1 MYASRM
7 PSSRTFLLLGS
18 GEFEPWSSEVE
29 SVALQGASGGGSV
42 LVLPTASAPEGEG
55 VFDRWAEMGLGHYAA
70 MGVSAR
76 ALPLKTRADA
86 ERADLAEAL
95 GGASMAFFSGGNPKH
110 LAATLKDTAFFS
122 ALIREMGRG
131 LVFAG
136 CSAGAIVAGSAPD
149 AKPRLGTAWLAGL
162 GLVTN
167 ASFGA
172 HWDRM
177 RYFPGAR
184 PFLMSRVDHGGSFVG
199 IDERTAILG
208 DGERWTVHG
217 ARTAMVRQAGVTRSY
232 RAGESFVLPVAG

>member
-29 SVALQGASGGGSV
+29 RVALQGASGDGSV
-42 LVLPTASAPEGEG
+42 LVLPTASAPEGER
-55 VFDRWAEMGLGHYAA
+55 VFDRWAQMSLGHYAG

-76 ALPLKTRADA
+76 IVPLKARADA

-95 GGASMAFFSGGNPKH
+95 GGASMAFFSGGNPRH
-110 LAATLKDTAFFS
+110 LAATLKDTSFFS
-122 ALIREMGRG
+122 ALIRAMERG

-136 CSAGAIVAGSAPD
+136 CSAGAIVAGRSPD

-162 GLVTN
+162 GLIAN
-167 ASFGA
+167 ASFGV

-184 PFLMSRVDHGGSFVG
+184 PFLMSRLDRTGSFVG

-217 ARTAMVRQAGVTRSY
+217 ARTAMVRHAGVTHSY
-232 RAGESFVLPVAG
+232 RARESFALSAAG

>member
-1 MYASRM
+1 M

-29 SVALQGASGGGSV
+29 RVALQGASGDGSV
-42 LVLPTASAPEGEG
+42 LVLPTASAPEGER
-55 VFDRWAEMGLGHYAA
+55 VFDRWAQMSLGHYAS

-76 ALPLKTRADA
+76 VVPVKTRADA

-95 GGASMAFFSGGNPKH
+95 GGASMAFFSGGNPRY
-110 LAATLKDTAFFS
+110 LAATLRDTSFLA
-122 ALIREMGRG
+122 ALLLAMARG
-131 LVFAG
+131 LVFGG
-136 CSAGAIVAGSAPD
+136 CSAGAIVAGRAPD
-149 AKPRLGTAWLAGL
+149 AKPRLGTAWLTGL
-162 GLVTN
+162 GLIANV
-167 ASFGA
+167 SFGA

-184 PFLMSRVDHGGSFVG
+184 PFLMSRLDHGGSFVG

-217 ARTAMVRQAGVTRSY
+217 ARTAMVRHAGVTRSH

>member
-1 MYASRM
+1 M

-29 SVALQGASGGGSV
+29 HVALQGASGDGSV
-42 LVLPTASAPEGEG
+42 LVLPTASAPEGAG

-76 ALPLKTRADA
+76 ALSLKTRADA
-86 ERADLAEAL
+86 ERADLAGAL
-95 GGASMAFFSGGNPKH
+95 GGASMAFFSGGNPKY

-122 ALIREMGRG
+122 ALIRAMDRG

-136 CSAGAIVAGSAPD
+136 CSAGAIVAGQSPD

-162 GLVTN
+162 GLIPTT
-167 ASFGA
+167 SFGA

-184 PFLMSRVDHGGSFVG
+184 PFLMSRVDHGGSLVG

-217 ARTAMVRQAGVTRSY
+217 ARTAMVRRAGVTRSY
-232 RAGESFVLPVAG
+232 RTGESFVLPAAG